1 MLAPCVAPIT
11 AKGNTMYRHARSAML
26 TVGYDYQL
34 TPEDIKAW
42 QHNWTA
48 SMRAS
53 RKLSEIGI
61 AGKFKKRF

>member
-1 MLAPCVAPIT
+1 
-11 AKGNTMYRHARSAML
+11 MYRHIRSAML
-26 TVGYDYQL
+26 TQGYDYQL

-53 RKLSEIGI
+53 RKLSQIDE
-61 AGKFKKRF
+61 AAKFKKRF

>member
-1 MLAPCVAPIT
+1 
-11 AKGNTMYRHARSAML
+11 MYRHARSAML